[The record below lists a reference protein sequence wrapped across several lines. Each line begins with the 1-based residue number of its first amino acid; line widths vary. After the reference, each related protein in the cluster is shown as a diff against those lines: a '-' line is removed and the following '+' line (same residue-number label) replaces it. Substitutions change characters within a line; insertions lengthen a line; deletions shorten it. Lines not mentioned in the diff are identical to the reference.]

1 MKKTLALI
9 SAILAFTVLFSSCG
23 SKDSND
29 GKETA
34 SLTSAVNGTDTDT
47 SATADAENTEN
58 TESTKP
64 SSTEKTAEKTKAAA
78 KFQVNFKENFLTK
91 GKKIAAAFNYKAALE
106 EISNV
111 DLYQKKPDF
120 SKFTKKTVHDP
131 DSSTSTDKYYK
142 GSTLIYEVPNDF
154 GERGYFHYTKTKSG
168 KPLKVM
174 YWDDIDCKKIE
185 EITMDSDNF
194 YIVLRQLD
202 KSKPC
207 GSNEMYVTVK
217 KNNDN
222 DIPETAEFQIINQT
236 ASLYEAHYYS
246 DSGYKIYNAN
256 LNETGKMTE
265 AENIIFSECKSV
277 ISTETVKKIQSN
289 KHPYI
294 LQTLAGRHK
303 LSYKQNGSKKNWYMT
318 CSLYL
323 IFNTKEEAEAYVSQN
338 LSGSDQKIKVSN
350 ENSLDSAWYVEL
362 SNITLPIADN
372 FKAGEQSFKEFAL
385 SEFDDCSFADITI
398 NSNCQITSL
407 SYNNSILSL
416 Y

>member
-1 MKKTLALI
+1 MKKTLAII
-9 SAILAFTVLFSSCG
+9 SAILAFSVLFSSCG
-23 SKDSND
+23 SKDNND
-29 GKETA
+29 IKENT
-34 SLTSAVNGTDTDT
+34 SQTSAVNGTDTDT
-47 SATADAENTEN
+47 TAADVEN
-58 TESTKP
+58 TESTESTES
-64 SSTEKTAEKTKAAA
+64 SSTEKATEKTKTTA

-91 GKKIAAAFNYKAALE
+91 GKKIASAFDYKTALE
-106 EISNV
+106 EISKV

-120 SKFTKKTVHDP
+120 SKFTKKTVYDK

-142 GSTLIYEVPNDF
+142 GSTLVYEVPNDF

-194 YIVLRQLD
+194 YIVLRKLD

-207 GSNEMYVTVK
+207 GSNEIYVTVK
-217 KNNDN
+217 KNKAN
-222 DIPETAEFQIINQT
+222 DIPETAEFQIINQSV
-236 ASLYEAHYYS
+236 SLYEAHYYS
-246 DSGYKIYNAN
+246 DNGYRTYNAN
-256 LNETGKMTE
+256 LNENGKMTE
-265 AENIIFSECKSV
+265 FENIVFSECKSV
-277 ISTETVKKIQSN
+277 ISTETVKKIQSCEQ
-289 KHPYI
+289 PYI

-303 LSYKQNGSKKNWYMT
+303 LSYKQNGTKKTWFMT

-323 IFNTKEEAEAYVSQN
+323 IFNSKEEAESYVNKNSF
-338 LSGSDQKIKVSN
+338 GSDQKISVSN
-350 ENSLDSAWYVEL
+350 ENSLDSAWYVEF

-385 SEFDDCSFADITI
+385 NEFDDCSFADITI
-398 NSNCQITSL
+398 NSNSQITSL